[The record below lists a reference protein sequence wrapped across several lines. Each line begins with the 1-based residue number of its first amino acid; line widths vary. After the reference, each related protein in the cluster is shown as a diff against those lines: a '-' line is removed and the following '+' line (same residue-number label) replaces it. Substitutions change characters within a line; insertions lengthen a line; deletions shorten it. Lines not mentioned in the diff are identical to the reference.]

1 MNTFTKKHRSIWWA
15 WLLEAHRRKRALPGA
30 LIQAH
35 RAHDRHTRRQGTRP
49 KNDPVPLRSA
59 GTKTGPNY
67 QDAAT
72 EQRQPLRSPRLAPF
86 YPEHECTIMKNME
99 NKMYVVTLRSKS
111 TPHRI
116 EAATVQREDSQ
127 LVFRDQN
134 NDIVG
139 TFNNADVM
147 GYSIERHDFAIV

>member
-1 MNTFTKKHRSIWWA
+1 MKH
-15 WLLEAHRRKRALPGA
+15 
-30 LIQAH
+30 
-35 RAHDRHTRRQGTRP
+35 
-49 KNDPVPLRSA
+49 
-59 GTKTGPNY
+59 
-67 QDAAT
+67 
-72 EQRQPLRSPRLAPF
+72 
-86 YPEHECTIMKNME
+86 ME

-139 TFNNADVM
+139 TFNHADVI
-147 GYSIERHDFAIV
+147 GYSIERHDFAIG